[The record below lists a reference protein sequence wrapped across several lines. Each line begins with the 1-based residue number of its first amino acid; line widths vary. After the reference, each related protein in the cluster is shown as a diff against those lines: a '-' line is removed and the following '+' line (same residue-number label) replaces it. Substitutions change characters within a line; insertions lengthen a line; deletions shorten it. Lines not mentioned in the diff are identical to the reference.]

1 MVDKESQEAL
11 AENDETQSQLN
22 IKLERGLQLG
32 RGQREGEMPGVGERI
47 LLELFWP
54 ADPRQMTRSPQ
65 AASNTDI

>member
-32 RGQREGEMPGVGERI
+32 RGAERGGDARVGGERNFNCDC
-47 LLELFWP
+47 LACW
-54 ADPRQMTRSPQ
+54 S
-65 AASNTDI
+65 

>member
-32 RGQREGEMPGVGERI
+32 RGAERGGDARVGGERHFNCDC
-47 LLELFWP
+47 L
-54 ADPRQMTRSPQ
+54 AC
-65 AASNTDI
+65 